1 MKKRAVQIVCVAG
14 VVVLAVLL
22 RGRKGG
28 AGRELAPTPEAAV
41 NAMFDAAEKGDD
53 EAYLALTGGELERQL
68 RGTRSQEGAEA
79 FREDLRRSAA
89 GIKGLGVSRAD
100 GAPVGTVALD
110 VEIVFRDR
118 NERQRYMAAP
128 ADGGWVITA
137 ISAAATTRP
146 SIPYGTP
153 VFGE

>member
-28 AGRELAPTPEAAV
+28 GGREPAPTPEAAV
-41 NAMFDAAEKGDD
+41 NAMFDAAEQGDD
-53 EAYLALTGGELERQL
+53 EAYLALTGGQLERQL

-89 GIKGLGVSRAD
+89 GIKGLGVSRAGD
-100 GAPVGTVALD
+100 APAGTVALD

-118 NERQRYMAAP
+118 NERQRYLAARV
-128 ADGGWVITA
+128 DGGWVITA
-137 ISAAATTRP
+137 ISVAATTRP

-153 VFGE
+153 VFEE

>member
-110 VEIVFRDR
+110 VEI